1 MTNHGKL
8 TAAIGK
14 LLDQANEKL
23 DKKEAI
29 NGDALIVLEA
39 LVRLTI
45 YEIA

>member
-29 NGDALIVLEA
+29 NEDALTALRVL
-39 LVRLTI
+39 VQLTS